1 MSERSTFRQRSS
13 LMLKILHEDE
23 PRRAP
28 PFMLGRTAPR
38 SLWHPIWTA
47 GQGARLVSLLRL
59 TSPRATLPID
69 SAKRTREQIVGALRS
84 QPKTVATMFDPSFPE
99 SYAEAERAG
108 GFGDRPLIVL
118 TRRKVDTTSNPSDMD
133 RQFAA
138 YDQIWMHEI
147 QPKLARLSTRGRQ
160 VIVEKSGHY
169 IQDVAPEVVI
179 ASLREVLADVRDT
192 LPASTGVTA
201 RRAAP

>member
-1 MSERSTFRQRSS
+1 M
-13 LMLKILHEDE
+13 
-23 PRRAP
+23 
-28 PFMLGRTAPR
+28 
-38 SLWHPIWTA
+38 
-47 GQGARLVSLLRL
+47 
-59 TSPRATLPID
+59 
-69 SAKRTREQIVGALRS
+69 GALRS

-118 TRRKVDTTSNPSDMD
+118 TRGKVDTTSNPSDMD

-160 VIVEKSGHY
+160 VIVEKSGHH
-169 IQDVAPEVVI
+169 IQDEAPEVVL
-179 ASLREVLADVRDT
+179 ASLREVLADVRDK

-201 RRAAP
+201 RRAAS